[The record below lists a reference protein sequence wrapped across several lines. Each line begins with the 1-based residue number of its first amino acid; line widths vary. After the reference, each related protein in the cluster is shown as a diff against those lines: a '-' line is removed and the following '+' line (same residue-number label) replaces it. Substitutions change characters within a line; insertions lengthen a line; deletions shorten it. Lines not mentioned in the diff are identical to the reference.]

1 MAINILENCAF
12 DLSKIKTLY
21 IGSRLS
27 DGNPIVYPIEYTTIS
42 GSTDSIIRV
51 EAWDFVNQT
60 VTIGGQVITVN
71 KIVNTGENLS
81 FTENLVINQNGKT
94 YVKDI
99 SFVVPNIT
107 MFLINQL
114 KEFTISSAGQFALS
128 PTLAFLIDENDNKL
142 IIGYDKA
149 LYLQTTDF
157 EIAENNQ
164 VSLSYQSQSYSRSRN
179 YQID

>member
-1 MAINILENCAF
+1 M
-12 DLSKIKTLY
+12 
-21 IGSRLS
+21 
-27 DGNPIVYPIEYTTIS
+27 
-42 GSTDSIIRV
+42 
-51 EAWDFVNQT
+51 
-60 VTIGGQVITVN
+60 
-71 KIVNTGENLS
+71 NTGENLS

-99 SFVVPNIT
+99 GFVVPNIT

-164 VSLSYQSQSYSRSRN
+164 VSLSYQSQSYSRSRA
-179 YQID
+179 YQIG